1 MTVSYRTEAIG
12 GSFVEAYADAVD
24 LWLRHRPQSL
34 TVRVTDPVS
43 EPSAVP
49 NIRDPQFNTWR
60 RALRLGDQFSSIED
74 VSLSKTSPL
83 AGGDTVAHW
92 VEDRV
97 IEQLDGGY
105 WKQSGRAIEECID
118 EGLKGYPGNRRNALI
133 ANLFD
138 ENDRQRAMRAPQVKG
153 LPCVSHLQFTTD
165 FGTLGL
171 CTTLRSQFFG
181 LKGLGNLVASGALLA
196 YAARQADYEVGEVRE
211 EVHNVTTHDEENV
224 RKIYRRLQESD
235 RDGDPVEV

>member
-1 MTVSYRTEAIG
+1 MTASYRTEAIG
-12 GSFVEAYADAVD
+12 SSFVEAYSDAVD

-97 IEQLDGGY
+97 TEQLDGGY
-105 WKQSGRAIEECID
+105 WKQSGRAIEEC
-118 EGLKGYPGNRRNALI
+118 
-133 ANLFD
+133 
-138 ENDRQRAMRAPQVKG
+138 
-153 LPCVSHLQFTTD
+153 
-165 FGTLGL
+165 
-171 CTTLRSQFFG
+171 
-181 LKGLGNLVASGALLA
+181 
-196 YAARQADYEVGEVRE
+196 
-211 EVHNVTTHDEENV
+211 
-224 RKIYRRLQESD
+224 
-235 RDGDPVEV
+235 